1 MPTVAN
7 RWSKI
12 RDAFGHAF
20 AVEREPL
27 TTAQVEL
34 VERLA
39 EEASRRRLGPLVAAG
54 AELLR
59 PVAGVTGHSVTFF
72 EPLLAALVPPEKVTA
87 ARELLQH
94 PDAIDLFQK
103 RLSEFD
109 RDASESRPERHS

>member
-1 MPTVAN
+1 MPAVAT
-7 RWSKI
+7 RWTKL

-20 AVEREPL
+20 AIDREPL
-27 TTAQVEL
+27 TTDQVEL
-34 VERLA
+34 IERLA

-72 EPLLAALVPPEKVTA
+72 EPLLAAVVPPEKVAT
-87 ARELLQH
+87 ARELLLH
-94 PDAIDLFQK
+94 SDAIDLFQK

-109 RDASESRPERHS
+109 RDASESHQERHS